1 MFFFQSPSKSV
12 MLTKHHDECSFNL
25 FWETSLAC
33 SSDDDGGGGE
43 RLSDSV
49 QESCVVQ
56 VPGFDQ
62 KLDLKALSEKS
73 FYEVQ
78 SG

>member
-1 MFFFQSPSKSV
+1 
-12 MLTKHHDECSFNL
+12 MLTRHHDECSFNL

-33 SSDDDGGGGE
+33 GSDEDVGD